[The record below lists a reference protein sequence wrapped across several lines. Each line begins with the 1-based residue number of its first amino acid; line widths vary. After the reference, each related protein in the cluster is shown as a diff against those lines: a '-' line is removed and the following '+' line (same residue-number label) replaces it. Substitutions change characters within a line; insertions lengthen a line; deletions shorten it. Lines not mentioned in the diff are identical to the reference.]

1 MGDVSCEILAG
12 FHTCS
17 GAGLRSPFSVE
28 VMKGFQL
35 LERFY
40 TSGISILR
48 DVYDC
53 SPHDLVS
60 SVMSLKTARKYT
72 HLATVLFGP
81 ADSPKMQRD
90 AVALAEERELSIEY
104 LEMVNKHAK
113 KLKTRGAAWRLRAE
127 LIAYEGTLDEVDA
140 HAKKRVTEE
149 GGDKPKQPGMKIGR
163 VVDGLRTLSLTA
175 DQRKITDLE
184 KTLDAAIT
192 DTDKPRS
199 EALLEAFWDFIEGDG
214 TGLITPE
221 YKTVIALGL
230 EQSAQVFGGTGDDVT
245 VGASDGTTLT
255 GAEIVNAAM
264 EGALG
269 DKLYVGLFHPTAGPV
284 NLYEARFAS
293 DKLRTLAMAENLV
306 CPWPDCNVPAD
317 RCQVHHIDAHKHG
330 GHTKPSNLTML
341 CKYHNGVND
350 DAPNGPR
357 KKRKRSS
364 RGRMRRHRGKVRLQ
378 TPVGK
383 LVGNTHHVS
392 SMGAMNLI

>member
-1 MGDVSCEILAG
+1 
-12 FHTCS
+12 
-17 GAGLRSPFSVE
+17 
-28 VMKGFQL
+28 MKGFQL

-72 HLATVLFGP
+72 RLATVFFGP
-81 ADSPKMQRD
+81 ADSPKKQRD
-90 AVALAEERELSIEY
+90 AVALAEARELSVEY

-113 KLKTRGAAWRLRAE
+113 KLTTRGAAWRLRAE

-140 HAKKRVTEE
+140 FGKQRVSEE
-149 GGDKPKQPGMKIGR
+149 GGDTKKKPGVRLGR
-163 VVDGLRTLSLTA
+163 VIDGLRTISIT
-175 DQRKITDLE
+175 DTQRRITDLE
-184 KTLDAAIT
+184 KTLDAAIEN
-192 DTDKPRS
+192 DNDRLRS
-199 EALLEAFWDFIEGDG
+199 EALLEPFWNLVEGGG
-214 TGLITPE
+214 TGLIKPE
-221 YKTVIALGL
+221 YRTVIAIGL
-230 EQSAQVFGGTGDDVT
+230 DDFAKVSCGKGED
-245 VGASDGTTLT
+245 VVVALSDGTTMT
-255 GAEIVNAAM
+255 GAEFINAAM
-264 EGALG
+264 AGSLG

-350 DAPNGPR
+350 DDPNGPR
-357 KKRKRSS
+357 KKRKRPSPGKPK
-364 RGRMRRHRGKVRLQ
+364 RGRMRRHRGNVRLH
-378 TPVGK
+378 TPGGK
-383 LVGNTHHVS
+383 LVSNTHHVS
-392 SMGAMNLI
+392 SMGAMDLI